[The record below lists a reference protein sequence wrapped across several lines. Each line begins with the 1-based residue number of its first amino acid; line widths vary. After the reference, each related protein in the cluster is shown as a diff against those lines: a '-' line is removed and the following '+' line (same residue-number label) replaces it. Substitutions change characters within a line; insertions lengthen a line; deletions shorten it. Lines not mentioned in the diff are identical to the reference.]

1 MRVDEKGGNSLME
14 SSRDKKTEARS
25 GARRGGENNLL
36 GDPGSESR
44 LGAGTEKEKPR
55 RHQKGRA
62 KTKRASTSITHK
74 HF

>member
-1 MRVDEKGGNSLME
+1 MGVDEEGGNSLME

-55 RHQKGRA
+55 RH
-62 KTKRASTSITHK
+62 
-74 HF
+74 